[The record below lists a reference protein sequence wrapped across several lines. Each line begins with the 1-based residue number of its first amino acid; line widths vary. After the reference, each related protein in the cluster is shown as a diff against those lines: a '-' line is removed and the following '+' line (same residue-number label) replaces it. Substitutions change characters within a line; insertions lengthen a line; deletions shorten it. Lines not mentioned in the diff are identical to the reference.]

1 MSRGPRAM
9 YGTGARWIA
18 SASQHALACLLAGAL
33 AATTGA
39 AEQAAD
45 ETGEQP
51 TPTPI
56 QRYLDSVRDLEAED
70 GAWSPALQQELFGLG
85 LTYQQHGRH
94 AEAVVSLSRAE
105 HITRINEGLYSSA
118 DLPILERLIESHAAL
133 GEWDK
138 VHNRYRQ
145 VFLIHQRNYG
155 EHDERLLPV
164 LERLSAW
171 HMRSYLDASGGD
183 PVEHLL
189 NARRF
194 YDSAVTIIE
203 TKSGPRDPRIADA
216 LRRRALVDY
225 YVASHAPL
233 VREGFG
239 FGDEPIDEMAIQ
251 AHIANSFVAGRD
263 ALRRAAELRHDTTVD
278 GELACSEALAE
289 LADWHQLFARR
300 QSALRLYQ
308 EAWAHGE
315 RSGDQAPAILAT
327 VFGAPRPLP
336 QIPDEFDANPAPR
349 TDTAWIRVQ
358 FDVGDNGR
366 ASDVQVI
373 ESSPPASGREV
384 ARLRKRV
391 LATPFRPRF
400 EGGQPVATPDV
411 DYRYSYTP

>member
-1 MSRGPRAM
+1 MTS
-9 YGTGARWIA
+9 
-18 SASQHALACLLAGAL
+18 
-33 AATTGA
+33 GA
-39 AEQAAD
+39 AEPTAD

-51 TPTPI
+51 SPAPI
-56 QRYLDSVRDLEAED
+56 QRYLDSVRELEAED

-94 AEAVVSLSRAE
+94 AEAVASLSRAE

-164 LERLSAW
+164 LDRLSAW
-171 HMRSYLDASGGD
+171 HVRSYLDASGGD

-194 YDSAVTIIE
+194 YDSAITIIE
-203 TKSGPRDPRIADA
+203 TKAGPRDPRIADR

-225 YVASHAPL
+225 YVASAVPL

-239 FGDEPIDEMAIQ
+239 FGDEPVDEAAIQ

-263 ALRRAAELRHDTTVD
+263 ALRRAAELRHDDVSG
-278 GELACSEALAE
+278 GELDCSEALAE
-289 LADWHQLFARR
+289 LADWHQLFSRR

-315 RSGDQAPAILAT
+315 RSGDEASAILAA

-336 QIPDEFDANPAPR
+336 QIPGELDANPTPR
-349 TDTAWIRVQ
+349 ADTAWIRVQ

-373 ESSPPASGREV
+373 ESSPPASDRDL
-384 ARLRKRV
+384 ARLRKRL

-400 EGGQPVATPDV
+400 EGGQPVTTPDV
-411 DYRYSYTP
+411 DYQYSYTP